1 MAAHSVGGSDILPA
15 MSRVSLNTL
24 RAALAVCAL
33 LVPAVALTACGDDEP
48 AASTGSTPA
57 PLSKEEVAKRIKE
70 SEKQAAKAAEK
81 IPAQNPEQ
89 LKAPDGTPSQLDSK
103 VADTDEGASAVRRA
117 DKTPISKRRN
127 EKIVAKAIR
136 ELQAVGIE
144 PRRPPASGVTVTTMQ
159 VATSTTILFYS
170 SEREAAVQA
179 ISIVNVVDQG
189 KTDGRLARKG
199 SIVVFTGAPKKINDK
214 LQAEFEKVRDAVLG

>member
-1 MAAHSVGGSDILPA
+1 

-24 RAALAVCAL
+24 RAAIAAAL
-33 LVPAVALTACGDDEP
+33 LVPAFALTACGDDEK
-48 AASTGSTPA
+48 ASATGSTPA
-57 PLSKEEVAKRIKE
+57 PITKEETERRIAE
-70 SEKQAAKAAEK
+70 SKKAADKAAKDAVTG
-81 IPAQNPEQ
+81 QNPEAM
-89 LKAPDGTPSQLDSK
+89 KAPKGTPAVLKSS
-103 VADTDEGASAVRRA
+103 VATTDEGKSAVSAA
-117 DKTPISKRRN
+117 DTKLISKRRN

-136 ELQAVGIE
+136 ELEKVGLE

-179 ISIVNVVDQG
+179 ISIVRVVDEG

-199 SIVVFTGAPKKINDK
+199 SIVVFTGAPRKINDK
-214 LQAEFEKVRDAVLG
+214 LDSEFEKVRDAVLG